1 MSEPVSDK
9 YRAEMNAIAQTLDE
23 LFNGD
28 ALGKDRK
35 IAFMLLV
42 AEFDKMDGGRVN
54 YIANGA
60 RADCRTML
68 KELLARWEGQPEQ
81 VGTA

>member
-1 MSEPVSDK
+1 MTEPVSDK
-9 YRAEMNAIAQTLDE
+9 YRAEMTATAQALDE

-28 ALGKDRK
+28 AKGKDRK
-35 IAFMLLV
+35 VAFMLLV
-42 AEFDKMDGGRVN
+42 SEFGKIDGGRVN
-54 YIANGA
+54 YISNGA
-60 RADCRTML
+60 RADCHAML